1 MLANVAVQQ
10 DPAGNNKPDKEKSGE
25 KIDGI
30 VAGIMG
36 LARKHRRGQDTR
48 NLDSRSSNASMG
60 RNVQERGAQA

>member
-30 VAGIMG
+30 TAGIMA
-36 LARKHRRGQDTR
+36 LARSIVADKTPKPGFAE
-48 NLDSRSSNASMG
+48 L
-60 RNVQERGAQA
+60 